1 MYFRYRLCILSVELW
16 YFVIALFTWV
26 ILQEGAA
33 AWILC
38 ISYHCCSFLCIFFF
52 YCKQILNFPLE
63 VLMIV
68 LFCCYSS
75 DMAENVGGGGLI
87 WLISPLF
94 HDSNHVTMHWEWTSS
109 LCIKWSVH
117 YMISQEINTGLHDV
131 SYIHDGSVLIFCV
144 SKTSF

>member
-1 MYFRYRLCILSVELW
+1 
-16 YFVIALFTWV
+16 
-26 ILQEGAA
+26 
-33 AWILC
+33 
-38 ISYHCCSFLCIFFF
+38 
-52 YCKQILNFPLE
+52 
-63 VLMIV
+63 MIV

-75 DMAENVGGGGLI
+75 DTAENVGEGFM

-94 HDSNHVTMHWEWTSS
+94 HDANHVTRHWEWTSS

-131 SYIHDGSVLIFCV
+131 FYIHDGSVLIFCV